1 MKNTRSLNLV
11 LAALA
16 LLLSSSL
23 ASGADR
29 LLIAVAS
36 DSVEATSLVS
46 KTGGRS
52 RYYLLFSGTDFV
64 QVLDNPFLAKGPGAT
79 PSLVEYLAQ
88 KGVGVVVAGGFGPL
102 MVEAMDQKGM
112 KYIIFSGIA
121 QEAAERV
128 VDLLRPPQ
136 KDGKM
141 PRQ

>member
-16 LLLSSSL
+16 LLLSSFL
-23 ASGADR
+23 ASGAER

-128 VDLLRPPQ
+128 VDFLRPPKKDE
-136 KDGKM
+136 KDGA
-141 PRQ
+141 Q

>member
-1 MKNTRSLNLV
+1 MKKWTLNL
-11 LAALA
+11 AILA
-16 LLLSSSL
+16 LLL
-23 ASGADR
+23 APFPAIGAEP

-52 RYYLLFSGTDFV
+52 RYFLIFSGTDFV

-102 MVEAMDQKGM
+102 MVEAMEQKGM
-112 KYIIFSGIA
+112 KYVIFSGIA

-128 VDLLRPPQ
+128 VDFLRPPKKNEKKGTQ
-136 KDGKM
+136 
-141 PRQ
+141 